1 MLYLLFGTQQ
11 VMERGCRNLEERLEL
26 YMDGERVELPEIESI
41 VILNI
46 PSWGA
51 GCRLWEMLDASE
63 YLVCSCLCYHRVI
76 LECKLSKKSKTLKSS
91 NLIFCCRYCWRAEY
105 Q

>member
-11 VMERGCRNLEERLEL
+11 VIEKGCRNLEERLEL
-26 YMDGERVELPEIESI
+26 YMDGNRIELPEIESI

-51 GCRLWEMLDASE
+51 GCRLWDMLNPG
-63 YLVCSCLCYHRVI
+63 
-76 LECKLSKKSKTLKSS
+76 KFP
-91 NLIFCCRYCWRAEY
+91 N
-105 Q
+105 

>member
-11 VMERGCRNLEERLEL
+11 VMERGCRNLEQRLEL
-26 YMDGERVELPEIESI
+26 YMDGALVELPEIESI

-51 GCRLWEMLDASE
+51 GCRLWDMLNPGLDL
-63 YLVCSCLCYHRVI
+63 YICVLVI
-76 LECKLSKKSKTLKSS
+76 ATKLLGLYFFSL
-91 NLIFCCRYCWRAEY
+91 
-105 Q
+105 